1 MTNRVRLG
9 MTAALYGASR
19 KPVKLPPL
27 LSWDKIAAMS
37 NAVFEG
43 LKVLDLS
50 EDIAGSFCARLLAD
64 YGADVL
70 KVEPTAGSTMRRVG
84 PYYHDDPHPEKS
96 LFFLILNLNKK
107 GITLNLETASGRN
120 LLRELVPHVD
130 LVVESYRP
138 GQLDDLGIGYEA
150 LSAIN
155 PSLVMTS
162 ITPFGQTGPYSQY
175 AGEEI
180 VSYAMGMVMGI
191 SGVQGRPPLK
201 HGGFQAQYQGGLFG
215 AGATAM
221 ALFAQD
227 RHGVGQHVDV
237 SITECVAST
246 MMATQTIYPFIG
258 GVQIRRAD
266 GTMWENPM
274 PCKDGWIIV
283 QAGGGATWED
293 IADFFQAPELLE
305 PRFADRAE
313 RVRNGPAM
321 DQVVLNA
328 IKDREKWELF
338 PKAAEKRMLFGLV
351 QTPTEL
357 AECPQLE
364 SREFY
369 RETEHPVIGRIKVP
383 AELFRMSASP
393 YQMRMAAPLLGQ
405 HNEEVYGDGL
415 GYDRATLS
423 VMRQLDVI

>member
-1 MTNRVRLG
+1 MDITG
-9 MTAALYGASR
+9 
-19 KPVKLPPL
+19 PL
-27 LSWDKIAAMS
+27 TGI
-37 NAVFEG
+37 
-43 LKVLDLS
+43 KVLDLS

-70 KVEPTAGSTMRRVG
+70 KVEPPGGSAMRRFG
-84 PYYHDDPHPEKS
+84 PFYQEEPHPEKS

-107 GITLNLETASGRN
+107 GITLDLSSPAGRR
-120 LLRELVPHVD
+120 LLQELVPHVD
-130 LVVESYRP
+130 LIVESYRP
-138 GQLDDLGIGYEA
+138 GYLAGLAIGYDDIA
-150 LSAIN
+150 RIN
-155 PSLVMTS
+155 SNLVMTS

-175 AGEEI
+175 SGEEI

-227 RHGVGQHVDV
+227 RHGIGQHVDV

-258 GVQIRRAD
+258 GVQIRRTD

-305 PRFADRAE
+305 PRFADRAQ

-321 DQVVLNA
+321 DQVVLDA
-328 IKDREKWELF
+328 IRDREKWELF

-351 QTPTEL
+351 QTPSEL
-357 AECPQLE
+357 ADCPQLE

-369 RETEHPVIGRIKVP
+369 RETEHPVIGKIKVP
-383 AELFRMSASP
+383 AELFRMSP
-393 YQMRMAAPLLGQ
+393 DGYRLRMPAPTLGE
-405 HNEEVYGDGL
+405 HNREVFVDGL
-415 GYDRATLS
+415 GYSTAQLS
-423 VMRQLDVI
+423 VMRQTGII

>member
-1 MTNRVRLG
+1 MFDG
-9 MTAALYGASR
+9 
-19 KPVKLPPL
+19 PL
-27 LSWDKIAAMS
+27 SGI
-37 NAVFEG
+37 
-43 LKVLDLS
+43 KVLDLS

-70 KVEPTAGSTMRRVG
+70 KVEPPAGSAMRRVG

-107 GITLNLETASGRN
+107 GITLNLETAAGRRI
-120 LLRELVPHVD
+120 LKELTPHVN
-130 LVVESYRP
+130 LVIESYRP
-138 GQLDDLGIGYEA
+138 GHLDDLGIGYEA

-155 PSLVMTS
+155 PNLVMTS

-258 GVQIRRAD
+258 GVQVRRAP
-266 GTMWENPM
+266 GAMWENPM

-293 IADFFQAPELLE
+293 IADFFRAPELLE
-305 PRFADRAE
+305 PRFADRAQ

-321 DQVVLNA
+321 DEVVLDA

-338 PKAAEKRMLFGLV
+338 PAAAEKRMLFGLV

-357 AECPQLE
+357 ADCPQLE

-383 AELFRMSASP
+383 AELFRMTPAG
-393 YQMRMAAPLLGQ
+393 YQLRMAAPTLGQ
-405 HNEEVYGDGL
+405 HNEEIFVEGL

>member
-1 MTNRVRLG
+1 MDG
-9 MTAALYGASR
+9 G
-19 KPVKLPPL
+19 
-27 LSWDKIAAMS
+27 
-37 NAVFEG
+37 VFDG

-70 KVEPTAGSTMRRVG
+70 KVEPPGGSAMRRIG
-84 PYYHDDPHPEKS
+84 PFYHDDPHPEKS

-107 GITLNLETASGRN
+107 GITLNLESAAGRN
-120 LLRELVPHVD
+120 LLKRLVPYVD

-138 GQLDDLGIGYEA
+138 GYLDDLGIGYPA

-155 PSLVMTS
+155 PRLVLTS
-162 ITPFGQTGPYSQY
+162 ITPFGQTGPYRAY
-175 AGEEI
+175 AGAEI

-191 SGVQGRPPLK
+191 SGVQGMPPLK

-227 RHGVGQHVDV
+227 RQDAGQHVDV
-237 SITECVAST
+237 SVTECVAST

-258 GVQIRRAD
+258 ASQIRRAP

-274 PCKDGWIIV
+274 PCQDGWIIV
-283 QAGGGATWED
+283 QAGGGASWED
-293 IADFFQAPELLE
+293 IADFFETPELLE
-305 PRFADRAE
+305 PRFADRAQ
-313 RVRNGPAM
+313 RVRNGAAM
-321 DQVVLNA
+321 DAVVLEA

-338 PKAAEKRMLFGLV
+338 PKAAAKRMLFGLV

-364 SREFY
+364 SRAFY

-383 AELFRMSASP
+383 AELFRLSATP
-393 YQMRMAAPLLGQ
+393 YQLRMPAPTLGQ
-405 HNEEVYGDGL
+405 HNAEVFGDGL
-415 GYDRATLS
+415 GIDAAAMS
-423 VMRQLDVI
+423 VMRQLNIV

>member
-1 MTNRVRLG
+1 MMG
-9 MTAALYGASR
+9 G
-19 KPVKLPPL
+19 
-27 LSWDKIAAMS
+27 
-37 NAVFEG
+37 VFEG

-70 KVEPTAGSTMRRVG
+70 KIEHPSGSSMRRIG

-107 GITLNLETASGRN
+107 GITLNLDTESGRAI
-120 LLRELVPHVD
+120 LRRLVPHVD

-138 GQLDDLGIGYEA
+138 GHLESLGIGYEA

-155 PSLVMTS
+155 PRLVMTS
-162 ITPFGQTGPYSQY
+162 ITPFGQTGPYRDY
-175 AGEEI
+175 LGEEI

-191 SGVQGRPPLK
+191 SGVQERAPLK

-227 RHGVGQHVDV
+227 RQGIGQHVDV
-237 SITECVAST
+237 SVTECVAST
-246 MMATQTIYPFIG
+246 MMATQTIYPFLG
-258 GVQIRRAD
+258 GVQIRRQD

-293 IADFFQAPELLE
+293 IAEFFQTPELLE
-305 PRFADRAE
+305 PRFADRAQ

-321 DQVVLNA
+321 DAVVLEA

-357 AECPQLE
+357 AECPQLD

-369 RETEHPVIGRIKVP
+369 RETEHPIIGRIKVP
-383 AELFRMSASP
+383 AQLFKMSATPYQLRMSAP
-393 YQMRMAAPLLGQ
+393 TLGQ
-405 HNEEVYGDGL
+405 HNEEIYLDGL
-415 GYDRATLS
+415 GIDRPMLS